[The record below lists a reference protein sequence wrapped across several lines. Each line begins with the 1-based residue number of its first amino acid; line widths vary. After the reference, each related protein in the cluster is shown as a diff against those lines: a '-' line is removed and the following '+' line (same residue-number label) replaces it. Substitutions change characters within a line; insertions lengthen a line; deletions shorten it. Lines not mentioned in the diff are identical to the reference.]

1 MNHAIFTL
9 SKWLIVP
16 LLIILTG
23 CAQKPP
29 SCADEKTIATIK
41 NIVVNYL
48 LDGKTIKAIH
58 KSEDPQ
64 NIIDKAIKGLKVEM
78 KNVVTQGY
86 DDKARKHACRG
97 NMVVT
102 EVTGNT
108 LSLDV
113 SYISQATEDK
123 GGGSMVEIEGISKFL
138 IELDGN
144 LTLNYYK
151 KRYAGEW
158 AGTYSCA
165 GIDGATE
172 GPQGPFT
179 KQVVL
184 VVDKDYMRGKMERTT
199 QGGGIERLVTVGTV
213 GGTMQLAGKGS
224 NNPDDT
230 WETRFAGKISGMQ
243 FTANGNITVEG
254 NRVLRACTLK
264 LDLPSNP

>member
-1 MNHAIFTL
+1 MAHHHQKRINKMTKTILTL

-16 LLIILTG
+16 LLVILTG

-41 NIVVNYL
+41 DIVVNYL
-48 LDGKTIKAIH
+48 LDGKTIKAIP

-108 LSLDV
+108 LTLDV

-151 KRYAGEW
+151 K
-158 AGTYSCA
+158 T
-165 GIDGATE
+165 
-172 GPQGPFT
+172 
-179 KQVVL
+179 
-184 VVDKDYMRGKMERTT
+184 
-199 QGGGIERLVTVGTV
+199 
-213 GGTMQLAGKGS
+213 
-224 NNPDDT
+224 
-230 WETRFAGKISGMQ
+230 
-243 FTANGNITVEG
+243 
-254 NRVLRACTLK
+254 LRW
-264 LDLPSNP
+264 